1 MINKPREN
9 IEKKHTKMNN
19 ALQTYNGELSLIT
32 RPMPKLTG
40 PNDVLIKV
48 THAGVCGT
56 DLSIIAGRFEAA
68 KKIIQGH
75 EFSGVVSEIGTKIKH
90 LKIGDRYDM
99 KPNFFLLLFSRLFVK
114 FV

>member
-1 MINKPREN
+1 
-9 IEKKHTKMNN
+9 MNN

-99 KPNFFLLLFSRLFVK
+99 KPNFFSSTF
-114 FV
+114 